1 MTEIS
6 NVEQLAEALNSST
19 GFFVGITL
27 FDGRGLFHAFL
38 TKDFP
43 QNDLL
48 RSLARVKGLVVEE
61 LEKPYIAQTLQKP
74 NLTSNTIDIKPE
86 DIINGPETNS

>member
-61 LEKPYIAQTLQKP
+61 LEKPYMAQTPQKP